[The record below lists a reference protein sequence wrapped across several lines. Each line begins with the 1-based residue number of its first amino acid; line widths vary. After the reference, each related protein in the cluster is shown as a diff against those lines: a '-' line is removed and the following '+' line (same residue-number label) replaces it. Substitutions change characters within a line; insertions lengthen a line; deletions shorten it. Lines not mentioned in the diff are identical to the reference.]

1 MTGWLIVI
9 VLAAAAFV
17 IGAFMLRLPR
27 EGWTLFAAALVF
39 GLAGYAWQGSPDLPS
54 SPKPEQASARQSGEE
69 MVEAR
74 SQLFEQVAP
83 KPNYLVTSDAFAR
96 RGQFG
101 DAAGLLR
108 GGLAKNPQH
117 LEGWLALGIALV
129 GHADGFVTPA
139 AREAYDRASA
149 VDPDNPAPQFFLGFA
164 YLRSGEVREARAV
177 WGELL
182 DNSPED
188 APWRP
193 DIARR
198 VEALDQMIANAPM
211 LQGR

>member
-1 MTGWLIVI
+1 MMGWIAVI
-9 VLAAAAFV
+9 LLAAVAFV
-17 IGAFMLRLPR
+17 VGAIILRMPR

-39 GLAGYAWQGSPDLPS
+39 GLAGYAWQGSPDQPS
-54 SPKPEQASARQSGEE
+54 SPKPEQARGDRSGEE
-69 MVEAR
+69 LVEAR
-74 SQLFEQVAP
+74 LQLFEETLP

-108 GGLAKNPQH
+108 RGLNENPQH

-149 VDPDNPAPQFFLGFA
+149 VDPNNPAPQFFLGFA

-182 DNSPED
+182 DKSPED

>member
-1 MTGWLIVI
+1 MTGWLIVGA
-9 VLAAAAFV
+9 LTALAFV
-17 IGAFMLRLPR
+17 TGALILRLPR
-27 EGWTLFAAALVF
+27 EGWALFAAALVF
-39 GLAGYAWQGSPDLPS
+39 GLAGYAWQGSPGQPS
-54 SPKPEQASARQSGEE
+54 SPKPEQARANQSSEDL
-69 MVEAR
+69 VEAR
-74 SQLFEQVAP
+74 RQLFDETSP
-83 KPNYLVTSDAFAR
+83 KPAYLVTSDAFAR

-108 GGLAKNPQH
+108 RAMTKNPEH

-139 AREAYDRASA
+139 AREAFDRAND
-149 VDPDNPAPQFFLGFA
+149 VDPANPSSYFFLGFA
-164 YLRSGEVREARAV
+164 YLRSGGVHEARAV

-182 DNSPED
+182 DKAPED

-193 DIARR
+193 DIEQR
-198 VEALDQMIANAPM
+198 VAALDAMIANAPM

>member
-1 MTGWLIVI
+1 MTGWLFVI
-9 VLAAAAFV
+9 ALAALSFV
-17 IGAFMLRLPR
+17 VGAVVLRMPR

-39 GLAGYAWQGSPDLPS
+39 GLAGYAWQGSPGQSS
-54 SPKPEQASARQSGEE
+54 SPKAQQARGNQSGEE
-69 MVEAR
+69 LVEAR
-74 SQLFEQVAP
+74 RQLFDETSP
-83 KPNYLVTSDAFAR
+83 KPAYLVTSDAFAR

-108 GGLAKNPQH
+108 KPLTENPEH

-129 GHADGFVTPA
+129 EHADGFVTPA
-139 AREAYDRASA
+139 AREAYARANA
-149 VDPDNPAPQFFLGFA
+149 VEPGNPSPDFFLGFA

-182 DNSPED
+182 NRAPEE
-188 APWRP
+188 AAWRP
-193 DIARR
+193 GLEQR
-198 VEALDQMIANAPM
+198 VAALDEMIANAPM